1 MNANVSQIISQITTI
16 VGQIISVAVLFLI
29 LGVVLQIYGVRI
41 PQIPTIDATKLAY
54 LCGALWLFR
63 GGKL

>member
-1 MNANVSQIISQITTI
+1 MNAQQVVSQITS
-16 VGQIISVAVLFLI
+16 VLGQIINVAVIVLI
-29 LGVVLQIYGVRI
+29 FGVVLQIYGVRI
-41 PQIPTIDATKLAY
+41 PQIPAIDATKLAY

>member
-1 MNANVSQIISQITTI
+1 MNAQQVVSQITS
-16 VGQIISVAVLFLI
+16 VLGQIINVAVIVLI
-29 LGVVLQIYGVRI
+29 FGVVLQIYGVRI

>member
-1 MNANVSQIISQITTI
+1 MKDVSAIVAQVVGILNQIINVGII
-16 VGQIISVAVLFLI
+16 VLI
-29 LGVVLQIYGVRI
+29 FGVVLQIYGVRI

>member
-1 MNANVSQIISQITTI
+1 MNAQQVVSQITS
-16 VGQIISVAVLFLI
+16 VLGQIINVAVIVLI
-29 LGVVLQIYGVRI
+29 FGVVLHIYGVRI
-41 PQIPTIDATKLAY
+41 PQIPAIDATKLAY

>member
-1 MNANVSQIISQITTI
+1 MKDISAIVAQVVSILNQVINVAI
-16 VGQIISVAVLFLI
+16 VILI
-29 LGVVLQIYGVRI
+29 FGVVIQIYGVRI
-41 PQIPTIDATKLAY
+41 PQIPAIDATKLAY